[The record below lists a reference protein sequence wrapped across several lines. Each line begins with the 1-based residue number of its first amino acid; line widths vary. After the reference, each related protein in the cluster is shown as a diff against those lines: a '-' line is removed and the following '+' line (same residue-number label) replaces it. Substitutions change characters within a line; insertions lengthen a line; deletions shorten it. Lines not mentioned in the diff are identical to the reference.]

1 MRTPIRPLLL
11 SGMVLAAA
19 VAFSPICSA
28 QPDQGAPT
36 LATSN
41 SSGGT
46 TSAAPGATKRTSAPA
61 KNSPRVSALRGFG
74 SANQATPGNNYTA
87 TAALQTQLIQLN
99 QQNQLMLR
107 TQWGPPVIFLAS

>member
-46 TSAAPGATKRTSAPA
+46 TSAAPGATKRTSAHQNNRVTHTA
-61 KNSPRVSALRGFG
+61 LPRAI
-74 SANQATPGNNYTA
+74 
-87 TAALQTQLIQLN
+87 AAIRDDGGTCYPTCRIRHQE
-99 QQNQLMLR
+99 
-107 TQWGPPVIFLAS
+107 